1 MFKNISNISVSS
13 KLGNFAR
20 TARSKTVLAAAVA
33 TTGLG
38 LSSISRGALYPTI
51 TAITTTMTTGTT
63 TSVNGVV
70 GVGASYSQF
79 QAPTDYTM
87 NYAGDDQKITSVTA
101 GGVTYTAGAVTAT
114 ATADYNTAFGASD
127 NNDNVWEVG
136 TGGTGSNVVNLK
148 GPNLGGT
155 SSGAVDK
162 ALSGNN
168 ILVGADNVFSNT
180 GNPVGDN
187 TDIVRIDEVFPT
199 AITTSSTK
207 AFAIYDRGPTT
218 DHDAF
223 QIAAI
228 TSINPI
234 TGAPTSYGPLVSFA
248 DGTWGTTNV
257 VSSQQEDILRMNNS
271 SSSPVLHPADLTN
284 QPIGGVLIPTTSL
297 NVAAGTTIYGYS
309 LFSPDVPSNA
319 TSAQLLNTANS
330 AIYPEANSTSTGG
343 GLDPVGAIGVLY
355 TQTAVPEPASASLMI
370 LAAGGYLA
378 RRPKR
383 KPAQV

>member
-1 MFKNISNISVSS
+1 MFKNISNISGVSS
-13 KLGNFAR
+13 KLGNLAR

-38 LSSISRGALYPTI
+38 LSSTSRGALYPTI
-51 TAITTTMTTGTT
+51 TAITTSMTVGST
-63 TSVNGVV
+63 TSVSGVV
-70 GVGASYSQF
+70 GVGATYSQF
-79 QAPTDYTM
+79 QAPTTYTM
-87 NYAGDDQKITSVTA
+87 NYANDVDAITSVTA
-101 GGVTYTAGAVTAT
+101 GGLTYSVTGQAT
-114 ATADYNTAFGASD
+114 ATAQYNTAFGNGD

-136 TGGTGSNVVNLK
+136 TGGTGSTVVNAK

-155 SSGAVDK
+155 SSAAVDK

-187 TDIVRIDEVFPT
+187 TDIVRIDMVFPT
-199 AITTSSTK
+199 TITAASSK
-207 AFAIYDRGPTT
+207 AFAIYDRGTAN

-228 TSINPI
+228 TSINPV
-234 TGAPTSYGPLVSFA
+234 TKAPTSYGPLVSFS
-248 DGTWGTTNV
+248 DGSWGTT
-257 VSSQQEDILRMNNS
+257 SIASATQEDIVRLNNS
-271 SSSPVLHPADLTN
+271 SASTVLHPADLTN

-319 TSAQLLNTANS
+319 TSAELLETSNS
-330 AIYPEANSTSTGG
+330 AIFPEANSGSTGG
-343 GLDPVGAIGVLY
+343 GLDPVGAIGALY
-355 TQTAVPEPASASLMI
+355 TQTAVPEPASASLLI
-370 LAAGGYLA
+370 LTAGGYLA

-383 KPAQV
+383 KPAQI